1 MVKPLWKILSLMM
14 SLATFG
20 VVAALSVTGGDD
32 MPWTVVRGV
41 ISLIVCWI
49 ILSNLGSILAFVLPN
64 PNDSFEVP
72 EEDTGKKKK
81 KG

>member
-1 MVKPLWKILSLMM
+1 MIKPLWKIVSLLL

-20 VVAALSVTGGDD
+20 VVAALSVSGGDD

-41 ISLIVCWI
+41 IAFIVCWI
-49 ILSNLGSILAFVLPN
+49 ILSSLGSVLTNVLPN
-64 PNDSFEVP
+64 QI
-72 EEDTGKKKK
+72 EEPDNETKQDQ